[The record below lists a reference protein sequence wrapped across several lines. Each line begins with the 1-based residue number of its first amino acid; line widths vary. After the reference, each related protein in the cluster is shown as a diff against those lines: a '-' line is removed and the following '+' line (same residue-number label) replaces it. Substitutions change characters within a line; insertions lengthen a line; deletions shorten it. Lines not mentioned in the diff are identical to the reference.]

1 MRLRVLNFSAWSAD
15 ESCDGTTVEPGALET
30 CKQEKPFKAASLSR
44 TRTQRIP
51 SRPGA
56 LCSNEGRI
64 HLRRPTCH
72 PHFSLATKRRT
83 IHSSLPPNREPSR
96 HFNDMD
102 VIRLGVRLQLV
113 ESIRDG
119 LGNPASRRDARFIA
133 AYSDCRCQTSSC
145 RRVGGARPRCS

>member
-72 PHFSLATKRRT
+72 PHFSLRQSGGPY
-83 IHSSLPPNREPSR
+83 IP
-96 HFNDMD
+96 
-102 VIRLGVRLQLV
+102 V
-113 ESIRDG
+113 
-119 LGNPASRRDARFIA
+119 
-133 AYSDCRCQTSSC
+133 CRPTGSHPVTSTTWTLY
-145 RRVGGARPRCS
+145 G